1 MGDFTGFS
9 FGNWHSTDPTTGV
22 VNVIRVSGGDRYDEQ
37 LHPEILL
44 WVRFWHKVF

>member
-22 VNVIRVSGGDRYDEQ
+22 VNVIRVSGGDRYDEE
-37 LHPEILL
+37 LHPEIKDKTAE
-44 WVRFWHKVF
+44 V